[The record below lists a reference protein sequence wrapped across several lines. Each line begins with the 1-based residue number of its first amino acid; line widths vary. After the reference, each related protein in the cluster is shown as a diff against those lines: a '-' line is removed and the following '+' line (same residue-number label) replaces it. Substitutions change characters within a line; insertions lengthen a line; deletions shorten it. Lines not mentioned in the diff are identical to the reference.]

1 MGSSHGSHL
10 HIASKDIQRLQT
22 LYNTRDSR
30 AKQCPNNNLN
40 QGKYGL
46 NLCSYYYMINVLLL
60 YDNI

>member
-1 MGSSHGSHL
+1 MGSSHGSPPHSIERYPAL
-10 HIASKDIQRLQT
+10 TNIIQHPGQQ
-22 LYNTRDSR
+22 
-30 AKQCPNNNLN
+30 AKHCPNNNLN